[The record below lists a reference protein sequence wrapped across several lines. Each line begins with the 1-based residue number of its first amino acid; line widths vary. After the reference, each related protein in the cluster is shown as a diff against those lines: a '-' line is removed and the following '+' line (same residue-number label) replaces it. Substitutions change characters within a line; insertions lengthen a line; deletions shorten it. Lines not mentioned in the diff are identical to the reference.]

1 MAYPQ
6 FLQEWKK
13 NTSKTIQKNVV
24 SDYNP
29 LLGAWLIEMALML
42 DWHKPTRRNEWA
54 EIFECEKF
62 CELTFLTCNIKYDD
76 VEDDTPRKR
85 LSAAYCKRV
94 LTKQLKE
101 LHEMKISPQL
111 PLFHN
116 MNLLS
121 EMLGLSNANQALL
134 MFTAALEIFSEFK
147 DAIASRNETTTDH
160 LLCQVLAQLTHIPEK
175 DFLYAIST
183 ESLLTTTGLVQ
194 IDHRTVDFEQKLNLL
209 DGLSGVLLTPHANA
223 DEMTQRF
230 LKRASPPTLTLDNFP
245 HLSCDTAALLLFLK
259 NAVEKKEVGVNI
271 LFYGKPGVGKTEYV
285 QSLAAELGLDLFEIA
300 FADESGDP
308 IKGVGRL
315 RAYNL
320 CQQLLGGSA
329 NTLLMF
335 DEIEDVFPSDFGM
348 FSMLFGGNNENSGSH
363 TSGKAWINR
372 TMERNPIPAI
382 WVCNSIGNIDPAY
395 LRRFDFS
402 VQFPIPPHNVR
413 RFIAKHH
420 LDCFQPPQ
428 AWIDRIAA
436 NEEITPG
443 QLDRAAKVAR
453 VACIG
458 DNLRAIELV
467 EQTLDHSGALLG
479 QKRLPARNIIRT
491 TYNLEYLNTDVEI
504 PGIIAGLKRRAH
516 GTFCFH
522 GVAGAGKSELARYIA
537 DEIGKPLIIR
547 RASDILDKYV
557 GESEKNI
564 ADMFS
569 VARQQN
575 AVLVLDEADSFL
587 ADRRNAQRS
596 WEVTQVNELLT
607 QMEVFDGIFI
617 CTTNLMEKLDPAS
630 LRRFAFKV
638 KFDPMT
644 PDQIWA
650 MFRRE
655 LVRFGG
661 YDVVDASWERQMRGL
676 NSLTPGDF
684 AVAARQF
691 ELWGTPATP
700 DKFHDLLC
708 KECEAKGA
716 IARKI
721 GFCARL

>member
-1 MAYPQ
+1 MPYPE
-6 FLQEWKK
+6 FLQRQKK
-13 NTSKTIQKNVV
+13 HTSKRMLKNVV

-29 LLGAWLIEMALML
+29 LLGAWLIDMALML
-42 DWHKPTRRNEWA
+42 NWYKLTRRNGWA
-54 EIFECEKF
+54 EIFECDNF
-62 CELTFLTCNIKYDD
+62 CALTGLSPHSEYDD
-76 VEDDTPRKR
+76 DEDDAPKR
-85 LSAAYCKRV
+85 RPTSAHSKNI
-94 LTKQLKE
+94 LKKQLKE
-101 LHEMKISPQL
+101 LQEIEISAQL
-111 PLFHN
+111 PLFNN

-121 EMLGLSNANQALL
+121 EMLGLSEANQALL
-134 MFTAALEIFSEFK
+134 LFTAAMDIFSEFK
-147 DAIASRNETTTDH
+147 GAIASCNEKTTDH
-160 LLCQVLAQLTHIPEK
+160 LLCQVLAQLTDIPEK
-175 DFLYAIST
+175 DFLEAISS
-183 ESLLTTTGLVQ
+183 ESLLMTTGLVQ
-194 IDHRTVDFEQKLNLL
+194 IDHSIMDFEQKLNLI
-209 DGLSGVLLTPHANA
+209 DGLSGVLLSPYVNA
-223 DEMTQRF
+223 DEMTRRF

-245 HLSCDTAALLLFLK
+245 HLSSDTEMLRSFLK

-271 LFYGKPGVGKTEYV
+271 LFHGKPGVGKTEYV
-285 QSLAAELGLDLFEIA
+285 QSLAAALGLDLYEIA
-300 FADESGDP
+300 FSDEGGDP
-308 IKGVGRL
+308 IKGEGRL

-320 CQQLLGGSA
+320 CQQLLGGSG
-329 NTLLMF
+329 NTILMF
-335 DEIEDVFPSDFGM
+335 DEIEDVFPSDFGF
-348 FSMLFGGNNENSGSH
+348 FSSLFGDKKKSGSN
-363 TSGKAWINR
+363 TAGKAWINR
-372 TMERNPIPAI
+372 TMERNSIPAI
-382 WVCNSIGNIDPAY
+382 WVCNSVDHIDPAY
-395 LRRFDFS
+395 LRRFDYS
-402 VQFPIPPHNVR
+402 VQFPIPPQKVR
-413 RFIAKHH
+413 RFIAEHH
-420 LDCFQPPQ
+420 LGCFQPPQ

-436 NEEITPG
+436 NEETTPG

-453 VACIG
+453 VASSG

-467 EQTLDHSGALLG
+467 EQTLDHSASLLG

-491 TYNLEYLNTDVEI
+491 TYNLEYLNTDVDI
-504 PGIIAGLKRRAH
+504 PGIIAGLKQRAH

-537 DEIGKPLIIR
+537 DEISKPLIIR
-547 RASDILDKYV
+547 RGSDILDKYV

-564 ADMFS
+564 ADMFA

-607 QMEVFDGIFI
+607 QMEAFDGIFI

-630 LRRFAFKV
+630 IRRFAFKV

-644 PDQIWA
+644 PDQVWA
-650 MFRRE
+650 MFRKE

-661 YDVVDASWERQMRGL
+661 DDVIDAARECQVRGL

-708 KECEAKGA
+708 KECEAKGS
-716 IARKI
+716 ILRKI

>member
-1 MAYPQ
+1 M
-6 FLQEWKK
+6 
-13 NTSKTIQKNVV
+13 V
-24 SDYNP
+24 
-29 LLGAWLIEMALML
+29 
-42 DWHKPTRRNEWA
+42 
-54 EIFECEKF
+54 
-62 CELTFLTCNIKYDD
+62 
-76 VEDDTPRKR
+76 
-85 LSAAYCKRV
+85 
-94 LTKQLKE
+94 
-101 LHEMKISPQL
+101 
-111 PLFHN
+111 
-116 MNLLS
+116 
-121 EMLGLSNANQALL
+121 
-134 MFTAALEIFSEFK
+134 
-147 DAIASRNETTTDH
+147 
-160 LLCQVLAQLTHIPEK
+160 
-175 DFLYAIST
+175 
-183 ESLLTTTGLVQ
+183 
-194 IDHRTVDFEQKLNLL
+194 
-209 DGLSGVLLTPHANA
+209 
-223 DEMTQRF
+223 
-230 LKRASPPTLTLDNFP
+230 
-245 HLSCDTAALLLFLK
+245 
-259 NAVEKKEVGVNI
+259 
-271 LFYGKPGVGKTEYV
+271 
-285 QSLAAELGLDLFEIA
+285 
-300 FADESGDP
+300 
-308 IKGVGRL
+308 
-315 RAYNL
+315 
-320 CQQLLGGSA
+320 
-329 NTLLMF
+329 
-335 DEIEDVFPSDFGM
+335 
-348 FSMLFGGNNENSGSH
+348 
-363 TSGKAWINR
+363 
-372 TMERNPIPAI
+372 
-382 WVCNSIGNIDPAY
+382 
-395 LRRFDFS
+395 
-402 VQFPIPPHNVR
+402 
-413 RFIAKHH
+413 
-420 LDCFQPPQ
+420 
-428 AWIDRIAA
+428 
-436 NEEITPG
+436 
-443 QLDRAAKVAR
+443 
-453 VACIG
+453 
-458 DNLRAIELV
+458 
-467 EQTLDHSGALLG
+467 HS
-479 QKRLPARNIIRT
+479 
-491 TYNLEYLNTDVEI
+491 
-504 PGIIAGLKRRAH
+504 
-516 GTFCFH
+516 CFH

-607 QMEVFDGIFI
+607 QMEAFDGIFI